1 MGRLNA
7 HDSNDFFIKSVDK
20 SAHESMIHC
29 KIVLLDGVFKYPP
42 SVSSWIP
49 TVANH
54 SSCLSVHAAYVLKIA
69 FKVLA
74 YRFVFLF
81 ADSSFSKLRRLIES
95 GAN

>member
-1 MGRLNA
+1 MEKLNA
-7 HDSNDFFIKSVDK
+7 HDSIDFFIKSVDK

-29 KIVLLDGVFKYPP
+29 NIVLLGGAFKFPS

-54 SSCLSVHAAYVLKIA
+54 SSYFSVYAAYVDCLYG
-69 FKVLA
+69 VSVSVC
-74 YRFVFLF
+74 VFF
-81 ADSSFSKLRRLIES
+81 ADSSFSKVRRLIES